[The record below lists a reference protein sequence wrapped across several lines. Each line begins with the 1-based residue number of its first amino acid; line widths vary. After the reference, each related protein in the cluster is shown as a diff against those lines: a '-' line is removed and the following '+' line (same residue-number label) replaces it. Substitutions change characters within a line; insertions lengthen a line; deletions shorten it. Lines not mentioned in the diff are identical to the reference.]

1 MDIFLTK
8 SALLSTVS
16 FQTTQSQDS
25 PLPSPPKK
33 SKSEWPKFHNNGVS
47 YSTEFESNTWK
58 CPLCSFVTGRIK
70 QHLASRHKD
79 LIHDWAGADQYC
91 QEISVLKRK
100 ELERHRAQDPTRREL
115 KRKADALR
123 AAKPERKEV
132 LKKADAKRADQ
143 PERKEVLKRADAKR
157 AVKPER
163 KEVLKRADAK
173 RADQPERKE
182 AKRKVG
188 RKVDSKRA
196 DQPERKEVLKK
207 AGKKADAK
215 RADQPER

>member
-1 MDIFLTK
+1 MDIFLTT

-16 FQTTQSQDS
+16 FQTSQSQDS
-25 PLPSPPKK
+25 LLPSPPKK

-70 QHLASRHKD
+70 QHLATKHKD

-100 ELERHRAQDPTRREL
+100 ELERQRAQDPKRREL

-123 AAKPERKEV
+123 ADKPDRKEVLKKAGKKADAKRADQPERKEV

-143 PERKEVLKRADAKR
+143 PERKEAKR
-157 AVKPER
+157 
-163 KEVLKRADAK
+163 
-173 RADQPERKE
+173 
-182 AKRKVG
+182 
-188 RKVDSKRA
+188 
-196 DQPERKEVLKK
+196 
-207 AGKKADAK
+207 
-215 RADQPER
+215 